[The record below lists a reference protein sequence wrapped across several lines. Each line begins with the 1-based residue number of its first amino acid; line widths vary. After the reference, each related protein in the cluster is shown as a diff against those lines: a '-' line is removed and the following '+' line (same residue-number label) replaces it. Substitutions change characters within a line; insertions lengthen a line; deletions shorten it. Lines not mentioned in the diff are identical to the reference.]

1 MRSNI
6 MSFNLLGMGWS
17 AGITLVGL
25 ARDLLRVH
33 QNLLVL
39 IVSTE
44 MTSPNW
50 YTGKNPCTLL
60 TNCLY

>member
-1 MRSNI
+1 
-6 MSFNLLGMGWS
+6 MSFNLLGMGCS
-17 AGITLVGL
+17 AGITSVGL

-50 YTGKNPCTLL
+50 CTGKNPCMLL